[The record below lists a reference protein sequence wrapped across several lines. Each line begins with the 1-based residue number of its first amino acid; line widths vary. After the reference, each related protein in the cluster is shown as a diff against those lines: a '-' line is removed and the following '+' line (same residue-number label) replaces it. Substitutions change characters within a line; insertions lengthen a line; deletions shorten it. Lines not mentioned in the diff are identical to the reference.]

1 MLMTLIFGFD
11 IGTTSIGFTVI
22 DHDAHRE
29 TGTIRRMG
37 VRIFPEARDPKH
49 IPLNQQRRA
58 ARMRRRQLRRRRK
71 RRRALGDI
79 LLESGLLPARG
90 SDAWRCLMD
99 GTDPYELRRRAVD
112 GEALAAHELG
122 RALYHLAQRRHF
134 KGRDIE
140 EVSDDAAPDDE
151 DADEKKART
160 GRGKTEQALKQ
171 TGRTL
176 GAWLAERGQHERKRG
191 EHATR
196 RIVEDEFDAI
206 WTGQQKHLPVLREA
220 GLKNAVQ
227 EAMFAQRPVFW
238 RKNTLGECR
247 LMPGATL
254 CPKGSWLSQQ
264 RRMLEKVNNLEIAGG
279 NSRPL
284 DTDER
289 AAILGRLQTQASMTW
304 PGVRRALAPLFKKRG
319 EPGAEKRL
327 RFNLEVGGD
336 RNLLGNAVEAKLKGI
351 FGDEWNSHP
360 HRQAIRDNVPAR
372 LRNADYGE
380 IGDRVVI
387 RPARERRD
395 DREAATQEFIRD
407 FGVTEAQARN
417 LAALK
422 LPTGWEPFSVEALQ
436 AVLPRLEEGVRF
448 GALLN
453 SLEPEWVAWRN
464 RTFPNREGPTGEVL
478 DRLPSPAD
486 PEEGKRTAALRN
498 PTVAR
503 TRNELR
509 KVVNNLIGMFGKPD
523 LIRVELT
530 RDVGRSKRDRE
541 EYSAAIRR
549 QDGQRRKAKA
559 HLEENGLINPSRRD
573 IEKWLLWQECGK
585 QCPYTGDLICFDD
598 LFGRSR
604 RFDVEHI
611 WPRSRSLDNSYGNK
625 TLCRVDENEK
635 KGNRTP
641 YEYLHEDVDR
651 WSAVLERLDGM
662 GKTGMSPRK
671 IRRFAAREIPEGFA
685 DRQLNDTGYAA
696 RETVAFLK
704 RLWPDV
710 GPEAPV
716 TVQAVTGRVTGHLR
730 RLWGLNNIL
739 SDDGEKT
746 RADHRHHAVDAL
758 VVACA
763 HSGMTNRLSR
773 YWQAEDE
780 RHVPDPPP
788 LPQPWPSIRADAER
802 AVAEIVV
809 SHRVRKKI
817 SGPLHKETIYGD
829 TRVDET
835 GKDGTIYRHFVTR
848 KKVEDLTMSENEQS
862 NGSRVIDI
870 VDNGVQEIVHK
881 WITDHGGNPKRAFIN
896 GYPKRGRKGPEIRKV
911 RVRKKQ
917 QIDLMAPAST
927 GYADR
932 ANNHHMAIYRKS
944 NGRPDRQVVSLI
956 EALQRLAKGLAVVQ
970 RDRGDNSTFIMSLA
984 PGDTVELQGGE
995 ESGIWVVHGI
1005 KSSGRPVLARVTD
1018 ARPTTATEASRL
1030 QMDGKREN
1038 FEPRFGGFMN
1048 RSPKK
1053 GCTS

>member
-1 MLMTLIFGFD
+1 MPLIFGFD
-11 IGTTSIGFTVI
+11 IGTTSIGFAVI
-22 DHDAHRE
+22 DHDPQRA
-29 TGTIRRMG
+29 TGAIRRMG

-58 ARMRRRQLRRRRK
+58 ARMRRRQLRRRRE

-79 LLESGLLPARG
+79 LLEAGLLPARG

-112 GEALAAHELG
+112 GEALTAHELG

-134 KGRDIE
+134 KGRDIDE
-140 EVSDDAAPDDE
+140 ISDDAAPDDE
-151 DADEKKART
+151 GADEKKAKTDRE
-160 GRGKTEQALKQ
+160 KTEQALKQ
-171 TGRTL
+171 TSRTL
-176 GAWLAERGQHERKRG
+176 GAWLAERGPRERKRG

-196 RIVEDEFDAI
+196 KIVEGEFDAI
-206 WTGQQKHLPVLREA
+206 WTGQRKNLPVLREA
-220 GLKNAVQ
+220 GFKNAVR
-227 EAMFAQRPVFW
+227 EAVFAQRPVFW

-247 LMPGATL
+247 LIPGAAL

-264 RRMLEKVNNLEIAGG
+264 RRMLEKINNLEIAGG
-279 NSRPL
+279 NGRPL

-336 RNLLGNAVEAKLKGI
+336 RSLLGNAVEAKLKGI

-360 HRQAIRDNVPAR
+360 HRQAIRDNVPVR
-372 LRNADYGE
+372 LRSADYGE
-380 IGDRVVI
+380 IGNRVVI

-395 DREAATQEFIRD
+395 DREAATQEFVRD
-407 FGVTEAQARN
+407 FGVAEAQAHK

-422 LPTGWEPFSVEALQ
+422 LPTGWEPFSVKALQ
-436 AVLPRLEEGVRF
+436 AMLPRLEEGVRF

-453 SLEPEWVAWRN
+453 SLEPEWIAWRD

-478 DRLPSPAD
+478 DRLPSPAN
-486 PEEGKRTAALRN
+486 PEEGKRIAALRN

-549 QDGQRRKAKA
+549 QDGQRRKAKT
-559 HLEENGLINPSRRD
+559 HLEENGLANPARRD

-585 QCPYTGDLICFDD
+585 QCPYSGDLICFDD

-625 TLCRVDENEK
+625 TLCRVDENER

-641 YEYLHEDVDR
+641 YEYLHEDTDR

-671 IRRFAAREIPEGFA
+671 VRRFAAREIPEGFA

-704 RLWPDV
+704 RLWPDI

-763 HSGMTNRLSR
+763 HPGMTNSLSR
-773 YWQAEDE
+773 YWQAEDD
-780 RHVPDPPP
+780 RRVPDPPP
-788 LPQPWPSIRADAER
+788 LPQPWSSIRADAER
-802 AVAEIVV
+802 AAAKIVV
-809 SHRVRKKI
+809 SHRVRKKL
-817 SGPLHKETIYGD
+817 SGALHKETIYGD
-829 TRVDET
+829 TGVEQVRR
-835 GKDGTIYRHFVTR
+835 DGTIYRYFVTR
-848 KKVEDLTMSENEQS
+848 KKVEDLTKSDLADKNSDLWPDREL
-862 NGSRVIDI
+862 RDI
-870 VDNGVQEIVHK
+870 IADWVAK
-881 WITDHGGNPKRAFIN
+881 RGGDPKKSFPP
-896 GYPKRGRKGPEIRKV
+896 YPKQPGRRGKIIRKI
-911 RVRKKQ
+911 RLRTKQ
-917 QIDLMAPAST
+917 QIDLMAKVAT
-927 GYADR
+927 GYADLG
-932 ANNHHMAIYRKS
+932 NNHHIAIYRLP
-944 NGRPDRQVVSLI
+944 NG
-956 EALQRLAKGLAVVQ
+956 AV
-970 RDRGDNSTFIMSLA
+970 G
-984 PGDTVELQGGE
+984 
-995 ESGIWVVHGI
+995 
-1005 KSSGRPVLARVTD
+1005 
-1018 ARPTTATEASRL
+1018 
-1030 QMDGKREN
+1030 
-1038 FEPRFGGFMN
+1038 
-1048 RSPKK
+1048 
-1053 GCTS
+1053 